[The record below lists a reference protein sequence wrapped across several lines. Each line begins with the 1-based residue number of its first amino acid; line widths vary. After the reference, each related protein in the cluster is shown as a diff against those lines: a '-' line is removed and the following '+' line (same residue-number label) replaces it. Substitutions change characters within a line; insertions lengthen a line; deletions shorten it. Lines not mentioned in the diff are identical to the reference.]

1 MEAVEAI
8 GDSIAL
14 SICASNAAHGVLI
27 HEMPG
32 VKLRMSYI
40 MIYKI

>member
-14 SICASNAAHGVLI
+14 SIRASNAAHGVLI

-32 VKLRMSYI
+32 VDCRVADI
-40 MIYKI
+40 IYHDI